1 MQDSWHDLIKPQ
13 SLDVEEKTLTSTYGR
28 FIGEPFERGFGTTL
42 GNALRR
48 VLLSSLTGAAITKVR
63 IEGVLHE
70 FSTVAGMTE
79 DVTDLLLNLKEIRF
93 RLRETDQETIRLDMK
108 GEREVTAGDLIVGP
122 QITILNP
129 EAPIASLSKDAHLE
143 LEALVQS
150 GRGYVTAERH
160 KSEEDPIG
168 TIPLDAAFS
177 PIRKVNVTVTNARVG
192 QRTDYERLALEVW
205 TDGSLKPVEAIAS
218 AARIIQEQMSI
229 FAGSADEEPWS
240 GGVSDEPS
248 PTLNENLFRPIE
260 ELNLSVRSAN
270 CLQSADLRYV
280 GELVQRSEPEL
291 LKTKN
296 FGRKSLNEIKETL
309 HSMGL
314 ELGLHIEDYPSREEL
329 DRRRAE
335 QESEI
340 GSS

>member
-1 MQDSWHDLIKPQ
+1 MQDSWRGLIKPK
-13 SLDVEEKTLTSTYGR
+13 SLEVEERTLTPAYGR

-63 IEGVLHE
+63 IADVLHE
-70 FSTVAGMTE
+70 FSTVPGMTE
-79 DVTDLLLNLKEIRF
+79 DVTGLILNLKEVRF
-93 RLRETDQETIRLDMK
+93 RLRESEEETIRLDVQDK
-108 GEREVTAGDLIVGP
+108 RELTASDLVIGP
-122 QITILNP
+122 QVEILNP
-129 EAPIASLSKDAHLE
+129 DIRLATLSKDARLE
-143 LEALVQS
+143 FEAVVQA
-150 GRGYVTAERH
+150 GRGYVTAEWH

-168 TIPLDAAFS
+168 TVPLDAAFS
-177 PIRKVNVTVTNARVG
+177 PVRKVNISVTNARVG
-192 QRTDYERLALEVW
+192 QRTDYERLAIEVW
-205 TDGSLKPVEAIAS
+205 TDGSLKPEEAIAS
-218 AARIIQEQMSI
+218 AGRILQDQITIFIGSGEEQEWGTEV
-229 FAGSADEEPWS
+229 AEEPDS
-240 GGVSDEPS
+240 VV
-248 PTLNENLFRPIE
+248 NENLLKPIE

-314 ELGLHIEDYPSREEL
+314 ELGLQIDEFPSREEL
-329 DRRRAE
+329 DRLRAE
-335 QESEI
+335 QESELE
-340 GSS
+340 S